1 MKYLHIVI
9 DQKNRTYSV
18 CDGLPAVEK
27 NHGIS
32 EFTLNGYFSRKKRNY
47 DKDGVLILRAKE
59 RNKVYK
65 IDEDLDNN
73 EV

>member
-32 EFTLNGYFSRKKRNY
+32 EFTLNGYFSRKKKNY
-47 DKDGVLILRAKE
+47 DKEGVLILRVKE
-59 RNKVYK
+59 KNTVYK
-65 IDEDLDNN
+65 MDEDLDNN
-73 EV
+73 KV